1 MTVSNYE
8 IMRNRMRGE
17 FVKYDQEKMIEKFK
31 LDFDEAYLYLSFVCR
46 DYRINR
52 KNGIVEWSEDGFQSV
67 TEGDYNE
74 SMTIY
79 DVLCYSKEDC
89 HLSGKFVPLY
99 SAKGMAKGLHA
110 ADGSRMFQKTADS
123 FQGHLGQLE
132 AVCRSLGE
140 PAGMSGDVAAVL
152 RVFPF
157 LPATFQFWE
166 GDEEFPPSMKF
177 MFDEN
182 ILDYMHFET
191 VYFMMSHILERMGEM
206 LSIEVKNKKTAGYI
220 RKTFNGHP
228 E

>member
-79 DVLCYSKEDC
+79 DVLCYS
-89 HLSGKFVPLY
+89 HHF
-99 SAKGMAKGLHA
+99 
-110 ADGSRMFQKTADS
+110 T
-123 FQGHLGQLE
+123 
-132 AVCRSLGE
+132 
-140 PAGMSGDVAAVL
+140 
-152 RVFPF
+152 
-157 LPATFQFWE
+157 TF
-166 GDEEFPPSMKF
+166 
-177 MFDEN
+177 
-182 ILDYMHFET
+182 
-191 VYFMMSHILERMGEM
+191 
-206 LSIEVKNKKTAGYI
+206 
-220 RKTFNGHP
+220 
-228 E
+228 